1 MSVERRRPAWLSEQ
15 RVCPFC
21 RLIQAEPRYRCA
33 DCGSELTALDRVR
46 PWRRLRRGAARLGLG
61 EETRAAGVL
70 LALASL
76 PLAATYFGVQFALA
90 FLRPAS
96 RFGPEAAR
104 LAEIVGLTFFAAIA
118 AVLGLAIWALMVRQ
132 RA

>member
-1 MSVERRRPAWLSEQ
+1 MERLRPGWWAEQ
-15 RVCPFC
+15 RICPFC
-21 RLIQAEPRYRCA
+21 RLVQSERRYRCA
-33 DCGSELTALDRVR
+33 DCGSELTALDHLR

-61 EETRAAGVL
+61 EETRAAGIL

-104 LAEIVGLTFFAAIA
+104 LAEVVGLAFFAAIA
-118 AVLGLAIWALMVRQ
+118 AVLGLAIWALMVR
-132 RA
+132 RNA